1 MYQRL
6 VIACLSLVLPCSMAL
21 AFDLQGHR
29 GARGLMPENTL
40 PAFSKALS
48 IGVTTLELDVGVTAD
63 GVVVV
68 SHDPS
73 LNTDLTR
80 MKNGAWLTDSLLIK
94 DQTFGEL
101 QAFDVGM
108 LKPGSRSA
116 KRFPDQQAVDG
127 TRIPSLQEVFELAKA
142 SGNKDVRFNIE
153 SKISPLKP
161 ERTVGPDAFVTAI
174 LSTVEESGLKAQ
186 VTIQSFDWRTLQLVQ
201 KSAPEID
208 TVYLTAQQNWL
219 DNVKSED
226 GNASKWTAGF
236 VLSEYNNSVPA
247 MVKAA
252 GGSVWSPFYG
262 DLTTEL
268 VKEAQ
273 ALGLKVIP
281 WTVNDK
287 ETMATLID
295 AGVDGIISDYPDRL
309 RAVAAEKS
317 LTLP

>member
-1 MYQRL
+1 MYQR
-6 VIACLSLVLPCSMAL
+6 IIIFCLSLILPCSMAL

-48 IGVTTLELDVGVTAD
+48 IGVTTLELDVGVTTD

-73 LNTDLTR
+73 LNPDLTR
-80 MKNGAWLTDSLLIK
+80 GADGEWLIDRPLIK
-94 DQTFGEL
+94 DLTFSEL
-101 QAFDVGM
+101 QAFDVGQ
-108 LKPGSRSA
+108 LKPGSRIA
-116 KRFPDQQAVDG
+116 KRFPDQEAVEG
-127 TRIPSLQEVFELAKA
+127 TRIPSLEQVFDLVKNSEHQ
-142 SGNKDVRFNIE
+142 SVRFNIE
-153 SKISPLKP
+153 SKINPLKP
-161 ERTVGPDAFVTAI
+161 ENTVDPDTFARAI
-174 LSTVEESGLKAQ
+174 LSAVENSGLQQQ
-186 VTIQSFDWRTLQLVQ
+186 VTIQSFDWRTLQLIQ
-201 KSAPEID
+201 ELAPGIS

-219 DNVKSED
+219 DNVKSE
-226 GNASKWTAGF
+226 GGKASHWTAGF
-236 VLSEYNNSVPA
+236 VLSDYKSVPA

-252 GGSVWSPFYG
+252 GGHVWSPFYG
-262 DLTTEL
+262 DLTTSL
-268 VKEAQ
+268 VTEAQ

-317 LTLP
+317 LPLP

>member
-1 MYQRL
+1 MYQRI
-6 VIACLSLVLPCSMAL
+6 VIVCLSLILPCTMAF

-73 LNTDLTR
+73 LNADLTR
-80 MKNGAWLTDSLLIK
+80 GENGEWLAERPLVK
-94 DQTFGEL
+94 DMTFAEL
-101 QAFDVGM
+101 QAFDVGK
-108 LKPGSRSA
+108 LKPDSRTA
-116 KRFPDQQAVDG
+116 NRFPDQQAVDG
-127 TRIPSLQEVFELAKA
+127 TRIPSLKDVFELVK
-142 SGNKDVRFNIE
+142 SSEHNDVRFNIE
-153 SKISPLKP
+153 SKINPLKP
-161 ERTVGPDAFVTAI
+161 EGTVDPEAFVDAI
-174 LSTVEESGLKAQ
+174 LSVVEDSGLKQQ
-186 VTIQSFDWRTLQLVQ
+186 VTIQSFDWRTLQIVQ
-201 KSAPEID
+201 KRAPEIE

-226 GNASKWTAGF
+226 GKASAWTAGF
-236 VLSEYNNSVPA
+236 VLSEYDGVPA

-262 DLTTEL
+262 DLTAEL

-317 LTLP
+317 MPLP